1 VPDQPQPAAT
11 TTARQPFLHDQVIL
25 VSAPMMAICPP
36 SGQLD
41 GTGAGGLFVADRR
54 VLSVLR
60 VEVGGHEPEP
70 IHAELVAANAAR
82 FVGALRD
89 VDAPTSDLVLRLE
102 RRRVIADRPTGQV
115 LTETLTLTNVGK
127 SDLARRVTVELGS
140 DLADVFSVKDGEARP
155 VPATIVP
162 ADDALAFTAA
172 DVPGWSVTVRAVPA
186 PTVITATTMTFD
198 ARLPPGSRS
207 AIVLTV
213 VPTVP
218 AEASVVAPAPRRLG
232 DATPT
237 VRTSDGLL
245 GPLLA
250 RSVDDLDRLALSDPR
265 QPADEFYAAG
275 APWYLTMFGR
285 DALWTAD
292 FALPLGIDRVA
303 STLRVLARRQA
314 LTRDPSIAA
323 EPGKILHEVRPPTLA
338 HDTGFRLPPVY
349 YGSIDS
355 TPLWIRLLHRA
366 WRWGMSAE
374 DVRELLP
381 NLVAAVGWLLDEADA
396 DGDGLVEYVDSS
408 GRGLANQGWKDS
420 SDSVQHLDGA
430 LAEAPIALCEVQGY
444 AYSAALAAAELYDA
458 FDVTGSPAE
467 KSADDL
473 RAWAA
478 RLAAAFADKFWIE
491 DERGP
496 YLAIALDADKR
507 PVASITSN
515 PGHLLT
521 SGLLTPDQIGHI
533 ATRLAGTEL
542 ASGFGLRTMSD
553 RSVGYNPFGYHTG
566 SVWAHDTAVVIGELA
581 GSGRVDEAWV
591 LVRGLLAAAPVF
603 AHRMPELFS
612 GEARTQVL
620 APAPYPASC
629 RPQAWAAGASV
640 AVVTALL
647 GLAPDVPAGRLVLRP
662 CGLAQG
668 RLDGFAVD
676 GLWIAG
682 GRLSVR
688 VHGTTL
694 EVLESPSGLDVV
706 ILG

>member
-1 VPDQPQPAAT
+1 MSEV
-11 TTARQPFLHDQVIL
+11 RQPFLHDQVIL

-36 SGQLD
+36 SGQID
-41 GTGAGGLFVADRR
+41 GTGAGGLFTADRR

-60 VEVGGHEPEP
+60 VEVDGREPEP
-70 IHAELVAANAAR
+70 IHAELDAGNAAR
-82 FVGALRD
+82 FVAGLRYTG
-89 VDAPTSDLVLRLE
+89 APTPDLVLRLE
-102 RRRVIADRPTGQV
+102 RRRTIADRPTGQV
-115 LTETLTLTNVGK
+115 LTETLTLTNVGR
-127 SDLARRVTVELGS
+127 SELHRRVTVELGC
-140 DLADVFSVKDGEARP
+140 DFADVFSVKDGDARP
-155 VPATIVP
+155 VDGIVS
-162 ADDALAFTAA
+162 ASDDGLTFTAH
-172 DVPGWSVTVRAVPA
+172 DVPGWSVTVHATPA
-186 PTVITATTMTFD
+186 PTEIATTTLAFD
-198 ARLPPGSRS
+198 VVLPPGSKS

-218 AEASVVAPAPRRLG
+218 AGASVVAIAPRRLR
-232 DATPT
+232 ATTPT
-237 VRTSDGLL
+237 VRTHDGIL
-245 GPLLA
+245 GPLVA
-250 RSVDDLDRLALSDPR
+250 RSIDDLDRLALSDPL
-265 QPADEFYAAG
+265 QPNDEFYAAG

-292 FALPLGIDRVA
+292 FALPLGIERAA
-303 STLRVLARRQA
+303 STLRVLARRQS
-314 LTRDPSIAA
+314 TSRDPSIAA

-366 WRWGMSAE
+366 WRWGMPTDE
-374 DVRELLP
+374 VRDLLP
-381 NLVAAVGWLLDEADA
+381 NLVAAAGWLLNEADA
-396 DGDGLVEYVDSS
+396 DGDGLVEYIDAS
-408 GRGLANQGWKDS
+408 GQGLVNQGWKDS
-420 SDSVQHLDGA
+420 SDSVQHLDGT

-458 FDVTGSPAE
+458 FEVDADADQAPAGCG
-467 KSADDL
+467 SADDL

-478 RLAAAFADKFWIE
+478 RLAAAFHEKFWIE
-491 DERGP
+491 DDHGR

-521 SGLLTPDQIGHI
+521 SGLLSADQIADV

-566 SVWAHDTAVVIGELA
+566 SVWTHDTAVVIGELA
-581 GSGRVDEAWV
+581 GSGRVDEAWT

-612 GEARTQVL
+612 GEARTQVRT
-620 APAPYPASC
+620 PGPYPASC
-629 RPQAWAAGASV
+629 RPQAWAAGAAV
-640 AVVTALL
+640 AMVTALL
-647 GLAPDVPAGRLVLRP
+647 GLRPDIPAGQLGLQP

-676 GLWIAG
+676 GLSVGG

-688 VHGTTL
+688 VRGTTL
-694 EVLESPSGLDVV
+694 EVLESPAGLEVV
-706 ILG
+706 IVG

>member
-1 VPDQPQPAAT
+1 VSAV
-11 TTARQPFLHDQVIL
+11 RQPFLHDQVIL
-25 VSAPMMAICPP
+25 VSAPTMAICLP

-41 GTGAGGLFVADRR
+41 GTGAGGLFTADRR

-60 VEVGGHEPEP
+60 VEVDGHEPEP
-70 IHAELVAANAAR
+70 IHAELDGANAAR
-82 FVGALRD
+82 FVAGLRH
-89 VDAPTSDLVLRLE
+89 VDAPTPDLVLRLE
-102 RRRVIADRPTGQV
+102 RRRKIADRPTGQV
-115 LTETLTLTNVGK
+115 LTETLTLTNSGQAELT
-127 SDLARRVTVELGS
+127 SRVTVELGC
-140 DLADVFSVKDGEARP
+140 DFADVFSVKDGDARP
-155 VPATIVP
+155 VACIVSAATDGLTF
-162 ADDALAFTAA
+162 AALE
-172 DVPGWSVTVRAVPA
+172 VPGWSVTVRATPA
-186 PTVITATTMTFD
+186 PAEIAATTLAFHVH
-198 ARLPPGSRS
+198 LPAGSRS

-213 VPTVP
+213 IPTVP
-218 AEASVVAPAPRRLG
+218 ADASVVATAPRRLRAG
-232 DATPT
+232 APKVHTH
-237 VRTSDGLL
+237 DGVL

-250 RSVDDLDRLALSDPR
+250 RSIDDLDHLALSDPL
-265 QPADEFYAAG
+265 QPADEFFAAG

-285 DALWTAD
+285 DALWAAE
-292 FALPLGIDRVA
+292 FALPLGIGRAA

-314 LTRDPSIAA
+314 TTRDPSIAA
-323 EPGKILHEVRPPTLA
+323 EPGKILHEVRPPALA

-366 WRWGMSAE
+366 WRWGMPAGE
-374 DVRELLP
+374 VRDLLP
-381 NLVAAVGWLLDEADA
+381 NLRAAVGWLLTEADA
-396 DGDGLVEYVDSS
+396 DGDGLVEYIDAS
-408 GRGLANQGWKDS
+408 GQGLVNQGWKDS
-420 SDSVQHLDGA
+420 SDSVQHLGGS

-444 AYSAALAAAELYDA
+444 AYAAALAAAELYDA
-458 FDVTGSPAE
+458 FGVPDGTDGTDGSGGAG
-467 KSADDL
+467 SAADL

-478 RLAAAFADKFWIE
+478 HLAAAFHEKFWIE
-491 DERGP
+491 DERGR
-496 YLAIALDADKR
+496 YLAIALDGEKR

-521 SGLLTPDQIGHI
+521 SGLLTPEQIAHV

-566 SVWAHDTAVVIGELA
+566 SVWTHDTAVVIGELA
-581 GSGRVDEAWV
+581 ASGRVDEAWT

-612 GEARTQVL
+612 GEARTQVV
-620 APAPYPASC
+620 APGPYPASC
-629 RPQAWAAGASV
+629 RPQAWAAGAAV

-647 GLAPDVPAGRLVLRP
+647 GLRPDVPAGRLVLAP

-676 GLWIAG
+676 GLSVAG

-694 EVLESPSGLDVV
+694 EVLEAPAGLEVV